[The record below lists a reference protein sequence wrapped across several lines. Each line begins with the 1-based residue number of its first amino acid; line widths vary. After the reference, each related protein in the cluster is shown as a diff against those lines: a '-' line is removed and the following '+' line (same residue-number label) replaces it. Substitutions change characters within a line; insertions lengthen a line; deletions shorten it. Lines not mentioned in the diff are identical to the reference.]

1 MSSLSKLILSAKVA
15 TGSWPPPD
23 AIHGMRYQAGQVLL
37 AVRHFVAVAQS
48 LELALT
54 STIPAALDEEFEV
67 KGTELSDSELIS
79 RLDHNCEVIVN
90 HIASLVT
97 KITRERTIST
107 SLIDHV
113 RKTINEIGQFM
124 SLVEDIQFDQ
134 TLDTEGLVPDFLAKK
149 ESLYSVVNELVT
161 ASSAG
166 DDGFVGSAGHGAVA
180 NTLGIMLET
189 STQVLENVEIV
200 LVAVKLLVDH
210 KELILQQSLYNS
222 IGGGGSGGNYGD
234 KGVSSAPV
242 TGDELDNLQRRAQ
255 NLSFVEG
262 VPARRTSGGSSH
274 SRTSSHNDYTS
285 QNTSRQ
291 HQPPPSPRV
300 TRNRTASG
308 DLRVDP
314 SYRKSSLPQNYPGV
328 RRGSQGSFH
337 APVSSGPNGPTSG
350 DTLSSSTKLAHFFG
364 EGSIPLNSARLSQDV
379 RTSCAFLSCVLL
391 LIFFLGCW
399 TTLVPE
405 EGSKLR
411 DFIQHGGCC

>member
-1 MSSLSKLILSAKVA
+1 
-15 TGSWPPPD
+15 
-23 AIHGMRYQAGQVLL
+23 
-37 AVRHFVAVAQS
+37 
-48 LELALT
+48 
-54 STIPAALDEEFEV
+54 
-67 KGTELSDSELIS
+67 
-79 RLDHNCEVIVN
+79 
-90 HIASLVT
+90 
-97 KITRERTIST
+97 
-107 SLIDHV
+107 
-113 RKTINEIGQFM
+113 M

-222 IGGGGSGGNYGD
+222 IGGGGGSGGNGGD
-234 KGVSSAPV
+234 KGASSSAPV
-242 TGDELDNLQRRAQ
+242 TGDELDNLQKRAQ

-262 VPARRTSGGSSH
+262 VPVRRTSGGSSH

-291 HQPPPSPRV
+291 HQPPPSPRGS
-300 TRNRTASG
+300 RNRTASG

-379 RTSCAFLSCVLL
+379 GFSLL
-391 LIFFLGCW
+391 FYSSISRVCHFFLGCW
-399 TTLVPE
+399 TTLVPK
-405 EGSKLR
+405 EGSQLR
-411 DFIQHGGCC
+411 DFIQHGGRC